1 MLLLRNAIVIG
12 LLSLGLSVSPYKNKK
27 QDKNRYPAHCMPE
40 RAATARS
47 KVIQS
52 LKEFARSH
60 LRAREYNM
68 HVISYTTI
76 AALPQK
82 FHKTAGEALCTDT
95 VQMCKYERS
104 AAQYYVR
111 G

>member
-1 MLLLRNAIVIG
+1 
-12 LLSLGLSVSPYKNKK
+12 
-27 QDKNRYPAHCMPE
+27 MPE

-60 LRAREYNM
+60 LRTREHNM

-95 VQMCKYERS
+95 VQMCKYESS
-104 AAQYYVR
+104 AAQYYVW